1 MAGSFADLDPV
12 RHGGS
17 ALRGFLNIAR
27 EWKLTEE
34 EQRQILGIRESAVFE
49 DLRIRIQAHEP
60 VPIAEMVII
69 RIGAVLSIYASLG
82 TQLPPDRMPGWLR
95 SPNQAFED
103 RTALSVMTTGKLED
117 LDRVARYLLS
127 VRG

>member
-1 MAGSFADLDPV
+1 MAGGFAELDPV
-12 RHGGS
+12 RHGGA
-17 ALRGFLNIAR
+17 ALRGFLNIAS
-27 EWKLTEE
+27 EWKLTEA
-34 EQRQILGIRESAVFE
+34 EQTQILGIREPAVFE

-95 SPNQAFED
+95 SPNLALED
-103 RTALSVMTTGKLED
+103 HTPLSVMTTGRLED
-117 LDRVARYLLS
+117 LDRVARYLLNARS
-127 VRG
+127 